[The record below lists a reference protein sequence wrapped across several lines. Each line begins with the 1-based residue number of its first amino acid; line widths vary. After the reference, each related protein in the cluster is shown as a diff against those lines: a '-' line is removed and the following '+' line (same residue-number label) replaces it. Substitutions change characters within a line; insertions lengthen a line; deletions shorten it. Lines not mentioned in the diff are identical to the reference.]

1 MSKADDLTGKT
12 FNDGMITVVQR
23 AENKGRKARWL
34 CSCQCGKEFVAYG
47 YSLRAGLTKSC
58 GCLSNT
64 ELGEEKMKR
73 PSASLGRLRDV
84 SEDPYQNLANAI
96 VAVAVDDYRLALQ
109 EDDDDLIKSL
119 EKFFYSEWYKLLTN
133 LNPKVLLEL
142 LRKENRGNL
151 TAVYY

>member
-1 MSKADDLTGKT
+1 
-12 FNDGMITVVQR
+12 
-23 AENKGRKARWL
+23 
-34 CSCQCGKEFVAYG
+34 
-47 YSLRAGLTKSC
+47 
-58 GCLSNT
+58 
-64 ELGEEKMKR
+64 MKR
-73 PSASLGRLRDV
+73 PSASLGRLRDG